1 MGEYGP
7 GPRSG
12 LPGAWDR
19 LVGPGA
25 TKLENAGTLGAA
37 FLGVA
42 VGLYGGPS
50 AKNRGPLRRVA
61 AALVGADLF
70 GGVWANATPTATRW
84 YHGRGQGAREMVVFS
99 ALHPH
104 PFLVAAFYRDRDW
117 RFAFGNYAYLLAAT
131 TATASTPAPL
141 RRAVALVL
149 CGGGVWLNNTL
160 WSPTVGME
168 WAAMFFLKLLASH
181 AAGEAP
187 TDR

>member
-1 MGEYGP
+1 MGEYGR

-61 AALVGADLF
+61 AALIGADLF
-70 GGVWANATPTATRW
+70 GGA
-84 YHGRGQGAREMVVFS
+84 
-99 ALHPH
+99 
-104 PFLVAAFYRDRDW
+104 
-117 RFAFGNYAYLLAAT
+117 
-131 TATASTPAPL
+131 
-141 RRAVALVL
+141 
-149 CGGGVWLNNTL
+149 
-160 WSPTVGME
+160 
-168 WAAMFFLKLLASH
+168 
-181 AAGEAP
+181 
-187 TDR
+187 